1 MKTEENRDSR
11 WRVHLQWMLENRPS
25 ATLAMHKSDS
35 LGPYLDRKHQ
45 EALRLVDNLK
55 DEGMTEDEAFEA
67 ASQSILAPTPEG
79 DQEPGKPLS
88 SDQEKEILRS
98 LSAPI
103 PS

>member
-11 WRVHLQWMLENRPS
+11 WRVHLHWMLENRPS
-25 ATLAMHKSDS
+25 ATLAMHKSGS

-79 DQEPGKPLS
+79 DQEPNQPLS
-88 SDQEKEILRS
+88 PDQEKEILRS